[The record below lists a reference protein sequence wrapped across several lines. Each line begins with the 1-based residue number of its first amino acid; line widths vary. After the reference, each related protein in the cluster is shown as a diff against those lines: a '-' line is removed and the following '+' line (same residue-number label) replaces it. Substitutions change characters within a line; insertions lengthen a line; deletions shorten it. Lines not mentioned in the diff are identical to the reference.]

1 MEQTTQQPD
10 LVKTDQKSIDEE
22 FHPNIVAL
30 VCNWCTY
37 TAADLAGVTRLK
49 YPAEIRMIRLMC
61 TGMIDP
67 RFIVESFLRG
77 ADGVFIGGC
86 HPGDC
91 HYINGNLKAR
101 LRIDS
106 LKALLQGMG
115 IEPKRLVLHWIGA
128 SEGVEFQNRVSSFV
142 QEIKVLG
149 PSGFGVYDSI

>member
-1 MEQTTQQPD
+1 MEQTTQQTD
-10 LVKTDQKSIDEE
+10 LVKTEQTNIDEE

-49 YPAEIRMIRLMC
+49 YPAEIRIIRLMC

-101 LRIDS
+101 LRIDG

-115 IEPKRLVLHWIGA
+115 IEPERLALHWIGA
-128 SEGVEFQNRVSSFV
+128 SEGTEFQKQVKDFV
-142 QEIKVLG
+142 EEIKKLG
-149 PSGFGVYDSI
+149 PSGFEILDSI

>member
-1 MEQTTQQPD
+1 MEQTTQQAD
-10 LVKTDQKSIDEE
+10 LVKTEQTDFDKE

-101 LRIDS
+101 LRIGG

-115 IEPKRLVLHWIGA
+115 IEPQRLALHWIGA
-128 SEGVEFQNRVSSFV
+128 SEGTEFQKQVKDFV
-142 QEIKVLG
+142 EGIRELG